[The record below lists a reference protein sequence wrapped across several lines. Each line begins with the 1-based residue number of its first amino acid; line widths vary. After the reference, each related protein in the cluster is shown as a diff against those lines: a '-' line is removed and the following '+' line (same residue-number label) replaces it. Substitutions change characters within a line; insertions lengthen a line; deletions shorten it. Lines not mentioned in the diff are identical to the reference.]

1 MTRTLSRPEAPSA
14 EEEIVLEP
22 GDFRA
27 IARMVEADAGL
38 RMSDTSTALVFA
50 RLVRHVRRLGMA
62 RFADFVAHVQRPE
75 GREDR
80 AQMIEAITTNTTRFF
95 REAYHYDI
103 LDHDFL
109 PALIDRAR
117 AGGRVRMWSAG
128 CSTGEEAWSLA
139 ATVLRAFPDAGRH
152 DVKILA
158 TDINRR
164 VLARAERGI
173 YPAGERDSVPP
184 ALQPFLFEPGHP
196 VSGEVSIADPA
207 RELVSFRQLNF
218 VEPWPVRGPF
228 DVIFCRNVAI
238 YMDEPVQAQIWRGL
252 DAVLAPTGLLCIG
265 HSERLGPEFR
275 NRLVPCGQT
284 AFTRP

>member
-1 MTRTLSRPEAPSA
+1 VTRGLSHAPAPAPEQ
-14 EEEIVLEP
+14 EIVFEP

-27 IARMVEADAGL
+27 IARIVEGDAGL
-38 RMSDTSTALVFA
+38 RLTETSTAMVFA
-50 RLVRHVRRLGMA
+50 RLVRHVRRLGMS
-62 RFADFVAHVQRPE
+62 RFSDFVAHVQRPE

-80 AQMIEAITTNTTRFF
+80 AQMVEAITTNTTRFF

-103 LDHDFL
+103 LDHQFL
-109 PALIDRAR
+109 PGLIERAR

-173 YPAGERDSVPP
+173 YPASERDSVPA
-184 ALQPFLFEPGHP
+184 ALQPVLFDPGHP
-196 VSGEVSIADPA
+196 VAGELSIAAPA
-207 RELVSFRQLNF
+207 RDLVCFRQLNF
-218 VEPWPVRGPF
+218 MEPWPVRGPF
-228 DVIFCRNVAI
+228 DVIFCRNVVI
-238 YMDEPVQAQIWRGL
+238 YMDKTVQAQIWRGL

-275 NRLVPCGQT
+275 DRLVPCGQT
-284 AFTRP
+284 AFRRP